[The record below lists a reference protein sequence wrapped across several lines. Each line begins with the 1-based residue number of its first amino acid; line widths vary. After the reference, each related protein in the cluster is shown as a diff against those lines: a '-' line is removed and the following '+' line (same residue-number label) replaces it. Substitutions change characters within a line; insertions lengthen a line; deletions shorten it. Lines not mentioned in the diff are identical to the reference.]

1 MLLELVKYPAEPVAV
16 PTIEKVIAGAD
27 PAADFLLFNDMFL
40 INGIYY
46 KACPP
51 TKPYQEVPPFRVIN
65 ENMSCLF
72 TTDVRVGAVADGQRI
87 EAPHVTVLGV
97 PSAVNISVQADEPTD

>member
-1 MLLELVKYPAEPVAV
+1 
-16 PTIEKVIAGAD
+16 
-27 PAADFLLFNDMFL
+27 MFFT
-40 INGIYY
+40 NGISY

-51 TKPYQEVPPFRVIN
+51 TKPYQKEPPFRVIK

-97 PSAVNISVQADEPTD
+97 PSAVNISVQADEPID